1 MANRAAP
8 ALVLRAG
15 DREELSRLMRS
26 SSVRAGLAQRA
37 RIVLLAADGVSNTAI
52 AERIGVSRPT
62 VIGWRDRYLARG
74 IAGLEDEQRPGRPR
88 RIDHAAIVTATLSP
102 PPTKLGVT
110 HWSTRLLGKHLGI
123 SDATVAK
130 AWRNYGI
137 QPWRA
142 ASFRFSTDPE
152 LVAKVVDVV
161 GLYLAPPENAI
172 VLSIDEKSQIQ
183 ALERSAP
190 ILPTQPG
197 LAERRS
203 HDYIRHGTSTLF
215 AALEVATG
223 KVTAAVKPRHR
234 HQEFLAFLKQL
245 ARAYPGQELHLVM
258 DNYSAHKHDKI
269 RKWLAAN
276 PRVIVH
282 FTPTHASWMNLVEVW
297 FSMIERQAIH
307 RGSFASVRELN
318 AMLDD
323 RASTVGLVR
332 RDEGHPRVTAH
343 SPDHSHGGSRLSRR
357 ATSAAAATTRGP
369 MRAASNSPKATTPTL
384 AATPLTPC
392 TGAATP
398 CAPACSSPSV
408 ATNDDSPARPAMIAR
423 PAAPRSS
430 ACLDPTRY
438 AT

>member
-1 MANRAAP
+1 M
-8 ALVLRAG
+8 LREG

-26 SSVRAGLAQRA
+26 SAVRAGLAQRA

-52 AERIGVSRPT
+52 AELVGVSRPT

-74 IAGLEDEQRPGRPR
+74 LAGLEDEPRPGRPR
-88 RIDHAAIVTATLSP
+88 SIDHAGIVAATLTP
-102 PPTKLGVT
+102 PPAKLGVT
-110 HWSTRLLGKHLGI
+110 HWSTRLLGKHLGV

-130 AWRNYGI
+130 AWRDYGI

-142 ASFRFSTDPE
+142 ASFRFSTDPQ

-197 LAERRS
+197 LVERRS

-234 HQEFLAFLKQL
+234 HQEFGAFLKQV
-245 ARAYPGQELHLVM
+245 ARAYPAGELHLVM

-276 PRVIVH
+276 PRVVVH

-307 RGSFASVRELN
+307 RGSFTSIRELN
-318 AMLDD
+318 AKIRAFIDGWND
-323 RASTVGLVR
+323 RCHPFVWTKTADQILKKANRQNTSNA
-332 RDEGHPRVTAH
+332 GH
-343 SPDHSHGGSRLSRR
+343 
-357 ATSAAAATTRGP
+357 
-369 MRAASNSPKATTPTL
+369 
-384 AATPLTPC
+384 
-392 TGAATP
+392 
-398 CAPACSSPSV
+398 
-408 ATNDDSPARPAMIAR
+408 
-423 PAAPRSS
+423 
-430 ACLDPTRY
+430 
-438 AT
+438 